1 MQTTTSPI
9 PSRTNSSGSTDKTRT
24 PNLQR
29 MFTWRKHDSTA
40 TLVSDEQY
48 NKKGMIVETE
58 EPLEIVDTT
67 PRLAALRKKMQ
78 EEGQIDYL

>member
-1 MQTTTSPI
+1 MQPTATPM
-9 PSRTNSSGSTDKTRT
+9 PSRTNSSSSTDKNRT

-48 NKKGMIVETE
+48 SKKGFVETE
-58 EPLEIVDTT
+58 EPMEIVDTT